1 MESIKKNTVSAK
13 GQLEHNENIT
23 YVNPNGCGMRVMFV
37 GNSITR
43 HGIKEDIGWHIDCG
57 MAASCLEHDY
67 VHVMIEKLNQTNSD
81 TAYCICQCADWE
93 REYKNGE
100 AVLQQYQEARDFEA
114 DIIIMRI
121 IENCPW
127 DGFDGAAFKQEY
139 DRLILYLNKTGKAK
153 IILTTGFWH
162 HVGDEMIKEYA
173 AEKKYPLVELGDL
186 GDSDA
191 YKAIGLFEHSGV
203 ANHPND
209 LGMKEIARR
218 ILAHIS
224 LNHINSIL

>member
-1 MESIKKNTVSAK
+1 
-13 GQLEHNENIT
+13 
-23 YVNPNGCGMRVMFV
+23 
-37 GNSITR
+37 
-43 HGIKEDIGWHIDCG
+43 

-100 AVLQQYQEARDFEA
+100 AVLQHYQEARDFEA

-139 DRLILYLNKTGKAK
+139 DRLILYLNKT
-153 IILTTGFWH
+153 
-162 HVGDEMIKEYA
+162 
-173 AEKKYPLVELGDL
+173 
-186 GDSDA
+186 
-191 YKAIGLFEHSGV
+191 
-203 ANHPND
+203 
-209 LGMKEIARR
+209 
-218 ILAHIS
+218 
-224 LNHINSIL
+224 